1 MKMAMTSVSS
11 SSSIFVSSFRREN
24 GRRLKGRTTAKNF
37 VSFFGTFSKPIH
49 YEKRGR
55 GRGSVVACASKI
67 VVVVGDQE
75 ERKYEVTEKVNVGS
89 HGNVQIDVRNGR
101 LHAQALDKTA
111 TLKVNG
117 NVCFPGVAYVIKP
130 EGARCEIGMQGEN
143 EVVLV
148 DVSLENPNTTAGASA
163 DAMSEMLAKSFEMT
177 ASKEVQ
183 NALKVEKVVA
193 ARKLAIHTKDM
204 DLPPSSSSS

>member
-1 MKMAMTSVSS
+1 M
-11 SSSIFVSSFRREN
+11 
-24 GRRLKGRTTAKNF
+24 
-37 VSFFGTFSKPIH
+37 SFFGTFSKPIH

-204 DLPPSSSSS
+204 DLPPSLSSS

>member
-11 SSSIFVSSFRREN
+11 SSPIFVSSFRREN

-111 TLKVNG
+111 TLKV
-117 NVCFPGVAYVIKP
+117 
-130 EGARCEIGMQGEN
+130 
-143 EVVLV
+143 L
-148 DVSLENPNTTAGASA
+148 SL
-163 DAMSEMLAKSFEMT
+163 
-177 ASKEVQ
+177 
-183 NALKVEKVVA
+183 
-193 ARKLAIHTKDM
+193 IHI
-204 DLPPSSSSS
+204 